1 LKKVHWLALITAAC
15 VVVIDQTAKYLVV
28 SSLPLGGRWSPLPG
42 PAPLIQ
48 IIHTANTGAALGLFK
63 DFNPVFIVVAGLISL
78 IIVIYARQL
87 RADQRLMA
95 LALGLLLGGSLGN
108 LIDRLR
114 FGYVIDYF
122 DIGLGA
128 LRNASNFADWCI
140 VLGVILLALTMLR
153 DERRQRRKT
162 PAANDVKA

>member
-1 LKKVHWLALITAAC
+1 MKKVHWLALITAGF
-15 VVVIDQTAKYLVV
+15 VVIIDQAVKYLVS

-42 PAPLIQ
+42 SAPLIQ
-48 IIHTANTGAALGLFK
+48 IIHAANTGAALGLFK
-63 DFNPVFIVVAGLISL
+63 DFNSIFIVVVGLISL
-78 IIVIYARQL
+78 IIVIYARRL

-108 LIDRLR
+108 LVDRLR

-122 DIGLGA
+122 DIGIGA

-153 DERRQRRKT
+153 DERRQRRKA
-162 PAANDVKA
+162 PVANDGEA